1 MGSAE
6 QISRQRCQRAGL
18 HRQNRLSEAILMAH
32 RSGAFPGAFSHASLH
47 VPFRL

>member
-32 RSGAFPGAFSHASLH
+32 RSGAFPVSHASLH